1 MGRKKRRVLVVE
13 DDRAVAKVHCRYM
26 RAIPGNVVVG
36 VAQTAPQVRAL
47 VDTLHPDLVL
57 LDLELPGVGGLEL
70 LRELR
75 RDGWKAEVIVVSA
88 HTAPEMVHAC
98 IQLGVVDYLVKPFWP
113 RRLGEALALID
124 EREATLGDGG
134 ALDQD
139 AVDRLRGIGA
149 DARLGPAPSLKPE
162 RVALVRSVL
171 AEHGL
176 ALSAE
181 EVAEAAGMSRVTAR
195 RYLEHLVAGGQCT
208 VDTDPEGP
216 GRPRKFYRLWLS
228 TPVGGSTGST
238 RSSGFPAPGAAASS
252 S

>member
-1 MGRKKRRVLVVE
+1 MGRNKRRVLVVE
-13 DDRAVAKVHCRYM
+13 DDRAVAKVNCRYV
-26 RAIPGNVVVG
+26 RAIPGNVIVG
-36 VAQTAPQVRAL
+36 VAQTSAQVRAL
-47 VDTLHPDLVL
+47 VDTLHPDLLL

-70 LRELR
+70 LRQLR
-75 RDGWKAEVIVVSA
+75 RDGWQGEVIVVSA

-113 RRLGEALALID
+113 LRLGEALALID
-124 EREATLGDGG
+124 EREHTLSGGG

-139 AVDRLRGIGA
+139 AVDRLRGIAA
-149 DARLGPAPSLKPE
+149 DARLGSVPNLKPE

-195 RYLEHLVAGGQCT
+195 RYLEYLVAGGQCT

-228 TPVGGSTGST
+228 TPVGAPASSRRSMGS
-238 RSSGFPAPGAAASS
+238 PASGAATSS
-252 S
+252 